1 VRLSFFEPG
10 TGSVA
15 SEKATRFGVQV
26 VLGELSMEDMGG
38 MGIFEA
44 AATVLLTTAIS
55 GIIIAAFLKLRFF
68 HNESG
73 HPS

>member
-1 VRLSFFEPG
+1 
-10 TGSVA
+10 
-15 SEKATRFGVQV
+15 
-26 VLGELSMEDMGG
+26 MEDMGG